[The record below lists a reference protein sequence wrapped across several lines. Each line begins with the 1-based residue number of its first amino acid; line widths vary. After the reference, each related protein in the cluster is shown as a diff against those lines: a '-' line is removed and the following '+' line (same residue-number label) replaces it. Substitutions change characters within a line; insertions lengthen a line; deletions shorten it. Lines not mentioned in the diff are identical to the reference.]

1 MYVCMY
7 MNLSSVSL
15 NCDISSVKA
24 EMDPIS
30 HFQIFMKSNSLVNL
44 SLDICFLSNSLS
56 EHFIWWILETSRM
69 YRCLDLKQI
78 SLIGLKEFNVKCL
91 MSNTVQKDIRIEV
104 LILLSSGKV
113 DIDSLCN
120 WKEWT
125 H

>member
-1 MYVCMY
+1 

-15 NCDISSVKA
+15 NHDISSVKA
-24 EMDPIS
+24 EMAPIS
-30 HFQIFMKSNSLVNL
+30 HFQVFMKSNSLVNS
-44 SLDICFLSNSLS
+44 SLDLCFLSNSLS

-69 YRCLDLKQI
+69 YRCLDLRQI
-78 SLIGLKEFNVKCL
+78 SSIGLKEFNVKCL

-113 DIDSLCN
+113 DIDLLCN

-125 H
+125 Y